1 MFIEL
6 PSGETCSNLLS
17 QVTLSPVRPQTLCPL
32 SADSCHTPSSETKQS
47 VVIHQHLFQIFL
59 WVYYLEA
66 ENLPSISARLFN
78 NSGQGQSA
86 GGGCYRGH
94 KALAT
99 LIVGTPSSYHGS
111 DIITFLSSEFS
122 ISRRIRRRSNSCFVL
137 SLSMERLVVFRYNL
151 TEGDS

>member
-1 MFIEL
+1 MLQTYQILFTEL

-59 WVYYLEA
+59 WGVYYLEA

-86 GGGCYRGH
+86 RGGCYRGH

-99 LIVGTPSSYHGS
+99 LIVGTPSSYHGP
-111 DIITFLSSEFS
+111 DIITFLSSKLY
-122 ISRRIRRRSNSCFVL
+122 ISRRMRRRSNSCHV
-137 SLSMERLVVFRYNL
+137 S
-151 TEGDS
+151 